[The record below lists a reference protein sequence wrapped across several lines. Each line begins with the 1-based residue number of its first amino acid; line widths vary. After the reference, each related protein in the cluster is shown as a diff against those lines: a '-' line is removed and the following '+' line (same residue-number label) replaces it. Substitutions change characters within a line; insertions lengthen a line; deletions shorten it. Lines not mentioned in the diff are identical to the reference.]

1 MDLKKQNF
9 IDSLLKLPSSNRTE
23 VYTSVEIEQKI
34 LFMSDPIP
42 QDRSGRIRWQRLHQR
57 FKIVPYQTTK
67 LLYLKKK
74 ENEDNNRDKRILS
87 IEEMYDTIL
96 RVHIEHNHVRRDGLH
111 KRLSE
116 EYHGVTEKACVLFLA
131 NCEECHLRKAKKSV
145 KSLVVK
151 PISSTRF
158 LSRCQVDLI
167 DFRDMSETHNMADCG
182 IPYKWLLVYQDHFTK
197 YLLLRPLK
205 HKSAVEVA
213 DVLEDIFCDLGPPHI
228 LQSDNGGEFSNNI
241 LFSLLNQKW
250 PSTKIIHGKP
260 RHPESQRSVERA
272 NREVKNGLASK
283 MRDNSN
289 DLCWVKYLKRVQFE
303 KNTTFHSTVGMTPY
317 EAVYHHK
324 PSYGLSDFGIPVE
337 YGSEIHTEQELDA
350 LIEEIN
356 GPISEDN
363 IPVVSPHH
371 ISPSTLTTDFPT
383 NGYGRDSVIL
393 QEIPNDSF
401 LDDISQ
407 PIPDCTHFFGANL
420 SPLSLNCVVCNFET
434 SGTHYC
440 PGCNGFVHVY
450 CGITEGEE
458 GRVWIIRLVQQV

>member
-260 RHPESQRSVERA
+260 RHPESQGSVERA

-317 EAVYHHK
+317 DRLHDRMLVSAAKKFCPANV
-324 PSYGLSDFGIPVE
+324 G
-337 YGSEIHTEQELDA
+337 
-350 LIEEIN
+350 
-356 GPISEDN
+356 DN
-363 IPVVSPHH
+363 VV
-371 ISPSTLTTDFPT
+371 
-383 NGYGRDSVIL
+383 V
-393 QEIPNDSF
+393 
-401 LDDISQ
+401 
-407 PIPDCTHFFGANL
+407 PIPRPDKMTSLAPRNMLGVVTDVSEGSYTIGTRDGTLSTNYTRNQFDVCSSNIFLQPSSIPTVTIAQTSAMRNASLGIDKNSFCRCKYCKTNRCACKKSGRSCGTKCHMGAKCFN
-420 SPLSLNCVVCNFET
+420 S
-434 SGTHYC
+434 
-440 PGCNGFVHVY
+440 
-450 CGITEGEE
+450 
-458 GRVWIIRLVQQV
+458 